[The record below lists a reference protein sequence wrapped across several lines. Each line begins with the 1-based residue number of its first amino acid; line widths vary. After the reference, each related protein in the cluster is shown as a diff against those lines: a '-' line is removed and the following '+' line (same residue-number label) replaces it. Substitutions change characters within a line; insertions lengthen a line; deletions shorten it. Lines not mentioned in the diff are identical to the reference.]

1 MTPLEDEYAAAV
13 AAAIA
18 EDVHGNPPDGPLVRV
33 VLRWFE
39 EGDPLYCTLHA
50 LGANERDAVPPEDA
64 WYPLEWPN
72 ADIEIDRWER
82 VVKEPEV
89 QRTGEV
95 LAAYYGEH
103 EDDEEG
109 EWGPSPA
116 TVEVVR
122 RLPAALRSAGVDLTD
137 DFAAAAAHFEG
148 WGARAI
154 LKEVADRRLLRALR
168 KRGELPE
175 E

>member
-1 MTPLEDEYAAAV
+1 MTPLEDAYAAAL

-18 EDVHGNPPDGPLVRV
+18 ADIRDDPPEGPLVRV

-39 EGDPLYCTLHA
+39 ENDPLYFTVHA
-50 LGANERDAVPPEDA
+50 LGAEERDAVPAEDA

-72 ADIEIDRWER
+72 ADRELDRGER
-82 VVKEPEV
+82 LAEDADVK
-89 QRTGEV
+89 RTGAA
-95 LAAYYGEH
+95 LAAHYEQH
-103 EDDEEG
+103 EDDESG

-122 RLPAALRSAGVDLTD
+122 RLPDALRSAGLELTD
-137 DFAAAAAHFEG
+137 DFAASAAHFEG
-148 WGARAI
+148 WGARAV
-154 LKEVADRRLLRALR
+154 LKQVADRRLLRALK